1 MMSEQPM
8 SQQPVRGGED
18 LARCRAHA
26 VVLGDTLPDEST
38 LRVEQEAGALCD
50 IRPAHAIDMAN
61 SKEVQHMTF
70 RIREELES
78 GQSEL
83 PHQSEVLGRIDADRD
98 NPDVSLFETIET

>member
-1 MMSEQPM
+1 MNI
-8 SQQPVRGGED
+8 D
-18 LARCRAHA
+18 HLTIHT
-26 VVLGDTLPDEST
+26 DTFAQSFK
-38 LRVEQEAGALCD
+38 
-50 IRPAHAIDMAN
+50 RPAHAIDMAN